1 MKSGRYIEQKASH
14 RKGIEA
20 QGMETRGGMKYATGS
35 VIILHHSPGMD
46 KLERKLREVRVLRE
60 GASNDSQFRVWRRE
74 GEV

>member
-1 MKSGRYIEQKASH
+1 
-14 RKGIEA
+14 
-20 QGMETRGGMKYATGS
+20 METQPEMEGGMKYAYATGS